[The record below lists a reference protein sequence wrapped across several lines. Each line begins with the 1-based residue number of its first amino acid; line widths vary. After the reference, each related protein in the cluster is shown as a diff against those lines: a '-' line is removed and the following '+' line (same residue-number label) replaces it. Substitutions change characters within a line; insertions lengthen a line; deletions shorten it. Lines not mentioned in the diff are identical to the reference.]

1 MDHDPANSV
10 SVTAVIR
17 PFGVGRAFV
26 CLPAGGSVGRMMRA
40 LGLDPGISARVFLD
54 DRIVSAQDR
63 ERVFPK
69 PGQTLV
75 IRAIPSGGSST
86 KDQDLLLV
94 AIAAIA
100 AVATYGASLAV
111 SAGIA
116 AGAGAG
122 TAAGAG
128 VAGSSVASV
137 GLGALGA
144 GLSAAFNQGLQ
155 ILLKDALIPT
165 PATPAVRL
173 SSTPQS
179 YTVSGGANSAAAFSV
194 IPKIYG
200 ARRIFPQY
208 AASPYTELVG
218 HDQYLRML
226 FLLGYGPLDISHILI
241 GDTAIED
248 YEDVEW
254 ELRAGFTDDA
264 PSRLY
269 PGSLA
274 ETGLNIQLSKSN
286 VGSAP
291 TVYGWSVTQTSGPLA
306 DELSVDI
313 SFPGGLVAFSSLT
326 GSPIHIQCTWQIQW
340 ALTGTTNWTQEPDI
354 IIKSTGRGTTA
365 AGHVW
370 RVQRGQYD
378 VQMRVK
384 AFAIN
389 GNDWTQGYSA
399 DSYWTVFR
407 TIRDQAPYTMAGL
420 AVLAV
425 RIRASRQIS
434 GVINNLN
441 CVASSILPDYD
452 PTTDSW
458 YSRAGGWDYDY
469 DNMGAGASAYSLDS
483 ANALITSATTD
494 SRFIPDFVVGTGNGL
509 TVTFTTTLP
518 VPPPPNPIAPGD
530 LTYSVQPGSL
540 IISVGTQASVSDSP
554 GTKKKTAAVASL
566 LFISDDGQGHIVGP
580 PG

>member
-1 MDHDPANSV
+1 
-10 SVTAVIR
+10 
-17 PFGVGRAFV
+17 
-26 CLPAGGSVGRMMRA
+26 
-40 LGLDPGISARVFLD
+40 
-54 DRIVSAQDR
+54 
-63 ERVFPK
+63 
-69 PGQTLV
+69 
-75 IRAIPSGGSST
+75 
-86 KDQDLLLV
+86 
-94 AIAAIA
+94 
-100 AVATYGASLAV
+100 
-111 SAGIA
+111 
-116 AGAGAG
+116 
-122 TAAGAG
+122 
-128 VAGSSVASV
+128 
-137 GLGALGA
+137 
-144 GLSAAFNQGLQ
+144 
-155 ILLKDALIPT
+155 
-165 PATPAVRL
+165 
-173 SSTPQS
+173 
-179 YTVSGGANSAAAFSV
+179 VSGGANSAAAFSV

-208 AASPYTELVG
+208 AASPYTELIG

-226 FLLGYGPLDISHILI
+226 FLLGYGPLDISQIVI

-269 PGSLA
+269 PGSVA
-274 ETGLNIQLSKSN
+274 ETDIDIQLSKSN

-340 ALTGTTNWTQEPDI
+340 APTGTTNWTQEPDI
-354 IIKSTGRGTTA
+354 VIKSTGRGTTA

-370 RVQRGQYD
+370 RVARGQYD

-384 AFAIN
+384 SFAIN

-399 DSYWTVFR
+399 DSYWTAFR

-420 AVLAV
+420 SVLAV

-441 CVASSILPDYD
+441 CVASSIVQDFNPVTGLWND
-452 PTTDSW
+452 
-458 YSRAGGWDYDY
+458 RAGGWDYDY
-469 DNMGAGASAYSLDS
+469 DNAGAGASAYSLDS
-483 ANALITSATTD
+483 ANAHTTSATTG
-494 SRFIPDFVVGTGNGL
+494 SRFIPDSVIGTGDGSTLAFSN
-509 TVTFTTTLP
+509 TLP
-518 VPPPPNPIAPGD
+518 VPPPPSPLAPGG

-540 IISVGTQASVSDSP
+540 IISVGTQASVTDSP